1 MRQTCSKPWRPD
13 PRCEYHGTLMSSQ
26 ALKDSLSR
34 GVFPGHLRN
43 SGSLETPLGRV
54 WIEAVPTGI
63 CRVEFVGEAATW
75 GGAGGDVRSGTDKEG
90 VGVEGLL
97 AQAMHELI
105 EYFEG
110 RRKEFTVPLAPV
122 GTPFQQ
128 RVWRGLLAIPFGVK
142 WSYQH
147 LAGQVGSPR
156 SQRAVGSANGRNPI
170 AVLIPCHRVVAK
182 EDGVGGYSGGVWRKR
197 WLLALEASR
206 GLESGR

>member
-1 MRQTCSKPWRPD
+1 MT
-13 PRCEYHGTLMSSQ
+13 SSQ
-26 ALKDSLSR
+26 VLKDPLSR
-34 GVFPGHLRN
+34 RVFPRHQGN

-54 WIEAVPTGI
+54 WIEAVPAGI

-75 GGAGGDVRSGTDKEG
+75 GGEGGDVSSGTDKEG
-90 VGVEGLL
+90 AAVEGLL
-97 AQAMHELI
+97 AQARRELT

-110 RRKEFTVPLAPV
+110 RRNEFTVPLAPV

-128 RVWRGLLAIPFGVK
+128 GVWRGLLAIPFGGK

-156 SQRAVGSANGRNPI
+156 AQRAVGSANGRNPI

-182 EDGVGGYSGGVWRKR
+182 DDGVGGYSGGVWRKL
-197 WLLALEASR
+197 WLLELEASR
-206 GLESGR
+206 GLASGR